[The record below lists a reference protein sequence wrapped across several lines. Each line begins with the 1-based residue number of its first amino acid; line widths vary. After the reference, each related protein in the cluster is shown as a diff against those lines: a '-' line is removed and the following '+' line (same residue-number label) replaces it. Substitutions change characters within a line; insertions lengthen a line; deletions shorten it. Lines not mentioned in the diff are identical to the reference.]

1 MYKSALVGQNRN
13 TMGKPKKY
21 INVQTMIEEAIRVFS
36 ALCKIESYDKAYQT
50 LEKLRSDI
58 TEATGGNE
66 SIAFTCERFKLFV
79 RAKATNIFQE
89 GMMSPQGVRRYLH
102 IIAVRRLP

>member
-1 MYKSALVGQNRN
+1 
-13 TMGKPKKY
+13 
-21 INVQTMIEEAIRVFS
+21 MIEETIRIFNG
-36 ALCKIESYDKAYQT
+36 LCKIESYDKAYQI

-79 RAKATNIFQE
+79 HAKATNTFQE
-89 GMMSPQGVRRYLH
+89 GMMSPEGVRRYLH
-102 IIAVRRLP
+102 IIGTRKLS